1 MARFG
6 KTEINLSDTIQTLV
20 TGLNTVS
27 DDVGNVDNLAGTV
40 ASDSNLVDAIN
51 TLATTTSG
59 VDSAASIAT
68 IRADFSTNGGV
79 TIVNQT
85 TVRQLTGD
93 SASFSALSADSATI
107 NQLTIDS
114 ADVGQIKM
122 DGIGNLAHLKPL
134 QIKNSSGTVVL
145 AGYLLSTSDSAGTL

>member
-114 ADVGQIKM
+114 ADIGQIKM

>member
-6 KTEINLSDTIQTLV
+6 KTEINLSDTLQTLV

-59 VDSAASIAT
+59 VDSAASIST
-68 IRADFSTNGGV
+68 IRSNFSTVGGV
-79 TIVNQT
+79 TIAGQT
-85 TVRQLTGD
+85 TVSQLTGD
-93 SASFSALSADSATI
+93 SASFSSFSADSATI

-114 ADVGQIKM
+114 ADIVQMRI
-122 DGIGNLAHLKPL
+122 DGVGNLAHVKPL

-145 AGYLLSTSDSAGTL
+145 AGYLLSTSNTAGTL

>member
-107 NQLTIDS
+107 NQLTVDS
-114 ADVGQIKM
+114 ADIIQMKM

-134 QIKNSSGTVVL
+134 QIKNASGTVVL
-145 AGYLLSTSDSAGTL
+145 AGYLLSTSNSNSTL

>member
-107 NQLTIDS
+107 NQLTVDS
-114 ADVGQIKM
+114 ADIIQMKM

-145 AGYLLSTSDSAGTL
+145 AGYLLSTSK